1 MCFYFMLNIK
11 EDILKLAVKHL
22 MAPVDFYSIYFHTID
37 VNGAQQLFSSSKFF
51 ESIFCC
57 VQHNKETYRSLERH
71 EVE

>member
-1 MCFYFMLNIK
+1 MLNIK
-11 EDILKLAVKHL
+11 EDILKLAVKQL

-37 VNGAQQLFSSSKFF
+37 INGDQQLFSSSKFF
-51 ESIFCC
+51 EIFCC